1 MLNLARKGN
10 KIRAVFERLTIE
22 HRKLTQHDA
31 SLVGVG
37 AHQRCHGVNDI
48 KQEVRVDLALQ
59 RLELHAGGKLFLLF
73 KLQGGNL
80 RGKQLAKAFSNG
92 NLRFGNARR
101 LGIVELQRTLN
112 GRPHLQGNDN
122 GGLDGAHG
130 NRQTHFKLRAQHTG
144 FAILHS
150 ALRASRADMPA
161 QFTQLFPASASIA
174 QNHFAVGDGN
184 SACRSGR
191 EQYLAHL
198 LGSFRREA
206 FLHGFQRCACQV
218 QHRHRLVCADA
229 VGVKDQGNGNK
240 QERRKQSARNGEHQI
255 VGFRAEHSPA
265 QNTAADERHAQRSNF
280 KKNGDVVARVGHKRS
295 SGKRELLP
303 PAPYTLQVM

>member
-1 MLNLARKGN
+1 
-10 KIRAVFERLTIE
+10 
-22 HRKLTQHDA
+22 
-31 SLVGVG
+31 
-37 AHQRCHGVNDI
+37 
-48 KQEVRVDLALQ
+48 
-59 RLELHAGGKLFLLF
+59 
-73 KLQGGNL
+73 
-80 RGKQLAKAFSNG
+80 
-92 NLRFGNARR
+92 
-101 LGIVELQRTLN
+101 
-112 GRPHLQGNDN
+112 
-122 GGLDGAHG
+122 
-130 NRQTHFKLRAQHTG
+130 
-144 FAILHS
+144 
-150 ALRASRADMPA
+150 MPA

-191 EQYLAHL
+191 EQYLAYL

-218 QHRHRLVCADA
+218 QHRHRLVCTDA
-229 VGVKDQGNGNK
+229 VGVEDQGNGNE

-295 SGKRELLP
+295 SEKTGATSTCAIHVAGNVTIAYYSAATSLP
-303 PAPYTLQVM
+303 SSTTALISKNTPKAMRSCRSGTRRMRFAPITAPGMLPAAMAIPAR